1 LFDCIQINGWGFK
14 RITEGP
20 DLNAYYHEMFLR
32 GLPDVCTKMIR
43 PGKGGLTAND
53 FGECPDFYKISM
65 FAPLP
70 DPDGLSDSE
79 QDEDDERSQGKKQ
92 KAKTR
97 RHQAKAKMKR
107 PQSRN
112 SDISM
117 PTSMTKSDIAFS
129 VGSPDRVHASLSSDV
144 TSPSSDSNVL
154 LPFTPLSREHS
165 LGDFGVSSG
174 QESLSS
180 WGSNRH
186 DMLLSDTFDNF
197 QGSQVTPPGSS
208 FYPAPPTI
216 VSSSTGRS
224 QQEAGGLSVADL
236 CYLTQ
241 QNRILLNQV
250 KKRQTDNVA

>member
-1 LFDCIQINGWGFK
+1 
-14 RITEGP
+14 
-20 DLNAYYHEMFLR
+20 MFLR
-32 GLPDVCTKMIR
+32 GLPDVCAKMIR

-70 DPDGLSDSE
+70 DPDGPSDSE
-79 QDEDDERSQGKKQ
+79 QDEDDERAQGKKP
-92 KAKTR
+92 KAKT
-97 RHQAKAKMKR
+97 KR

-117 PTSMTKSDIAFS
+117 PTSVTKSDIALS
-129 VGSPDRVHASLSSDV
+129 GITVGSPDGARASLSSDV
-144 TSPSSDSNVL
+144 ASPSSDTNVL
-154 LPFTPLSREHS
+154 LPFTPLSRELS

-186 DMLLSDTFDNF
+186 DMFTSDTFDNF
-197 QGSQVTPPGSS
+197 RSSQVTPPGSS
-208 FYPAPPTI
+208 FFPAPPTV

-224 QQEAGGLSVADL
+224 QQEARGLSVADL

-241 QNRILLNQV
+241 QNRILLDQV
-250 KKRQTDNVA
+250 KKRQTDKVT

>member
-1 LFDCIQINGWGFK
+1 
-14 RITEGP
+14 
-20 DLNAYYHEMFLR
+20 MFLR
-32 GLPDVCTKMIR
+32 GLADVCAKMIR

-65 FAPLP
+65 VAPLP
-70 DPDGLSDSE
+70 DPDGPSDSE
-79 QDEDDERSQGKKQ
+79 EDDEQRQVKKP
-92 KAKTR
+92 KAK
-97 RHQAKAKMKR
+97 KKR

-117 PTSMTKSDIAFS
+117 PSSVTKSESASFGMS
-129 VGSPDRVHASLSSDV
+129 VGSPDRALASLPSDV
-144 TSPSSDSNVL
+144 ASPSSDNNIL

-165 LGDFGVSSG
+165 LGDFGVSSE

-186 DMLLSDTFDNF
+186 DMLMHDPFDTFRA
-197 QGSQVTPPGSS
+197 GHVTPTGSS
-208 FYPAPPTI
+208 FFPTPPTV

-224 QQEAGGLSVADL
+224 QQEARGLSVADL

-241 QNRILLNQV
+241 QNRILLDQV
-250 KKRQTDNVA
+250 KKSQTDNVA

>member
-1 LFDCIQINGWGFK
+1 
-14 RITEGP
+14 
-20 DLNAYYHEMFLR
+20 MFLR
-32 GLPDVCTKMIR
+32 GLPDVCAKMIR

-79 QDEDDERSQGKKQ
+79 QDEDDKRSQGKKP
-92 KAKTR
+92 KAKT
-97 RHQAKAKMKR
+97 KR

-112 SDISM
+112 SDISI
-117 PTSMTKSDIAFS
+117 PPSVTKSDIALPGIT
-129 VGSPDRVHASLSSDV
+129 VGSPDRAHASLSSDV
-144 TSPSSDSNVL
+144 ASPSSDNNVL
-154 LPFTPLSREHS
+154 LPFTPLSRELS

-180 WGSNRH
+180 WGSNKH
-186 DMLLSDTFDNF
+186 DMLMFDTFDNYR
-197 QGSQVTPPGSS
+197 GSQVTPPGSS
-208 FYPAPPTI
+208 SFPAPPTI

-224 QQEAGGLSVADL
+224 EQEARGLSVADL

-241 QNRILLNQV
+241 QNRILLDQV
-250 KKRQTDNVA
+250 KRRH

>member
-1 LFDCIQINGWGFK
+1 
-14 RITEGP
+14 
-20 DLNAYYHEMFLR
+20 MFLR
-32 GLPDVCTKMIR
+32 GLADVCAKMIR

-65 FAPLP
+65 VAPLP
-70 DPDGLSDSE
+70 DPDN
-79 QDEDDERSQGKKQ
+79 
-92 KAKTR
+92 KT
-97 RHQAKAKMKR
+97 R

-117 PTSMTKSDIAFS
+117 PSSVTKSESASFGMS
-129 VGSPDRVHASLSSDV
+129 VGSPDRALASLPSDV
-144 TSPSSDSNVL
+144 ASPSSDNNIL

-165 LGDFGVSSG
+165 LGDFGVSSE

-186 DMLLSDTFDNF
+186 DMLMHDPFDTFRA
-197 QGSQVTPPGSS
+197 GHVTPTGSS
-208 FYPAPPTI
+208 FFPTPPTV

-224 QQEAGGLSVADL
+224 QQEARGLSVADL

-241 QNRILLNQV
+241 QNRILLDQV
-250 KKRQTDNVA
+250 KKSQTDNVA

>member
-1 LFDCIQINGWGFK
+1 
-14 RITEGP
+14 
-20 DLNAYYHEMFLR
+20 MFLR
-32 GLPDVCTKMIR
+32 GLPDVCAKMIR
-43 PGKGGLTAND
+43 PGKGCLTAND
-53 FGECPDFYKISM
+53 FGECPDFYKINM

-79 QDEDDERSQGKKQ
+79 QEQDDERSQGKKP
-92 KAKTR
+92 KAKTKR
-97 RHQAKAKMKR
+97 PQSKR

-117 PTSMTKSDIAFS
+117 PPSVTKSDIALS
-129 VGSPDRVHASLSSDV
+129 GMAVGSPEQALPSLSSGIA
-144 TSPSSDSNVL
+144 SPSSDSNIL

-180 WGSNRH
+180 WGSSRH
-186 DMLLSDTFDNF
+186 DMLMFDPFDNF
-197 QGSQVTPPGSS
+197 RAGQVTPPGSS
-208 FYPAPPTI
+208 FFPPPPTV

-224 QQEAGGLSVADL
+224 QQEARGLSVADL

-241 QNRILLNQV
+241 QNRILLDQV
-250 KKRQTDNVA
+250 KKRQTDKVA

>member
-1 LFDCIQINGWGFK
+1 
-14 RITEGP
+14 
-20 DLNAYYHEMFLR
+20 MFLR
-32 GLPDVCTKMIR
+32 GLADVCAKMIR
-43 PGKGGLTAND
+43 PGKGCLTAND

-65 FAPLP
+65 LAPLP
-70 DPDGLSDSE
+70 DPDGASDSE
-79 QDEDDERSQGKKQ
+79 GDDEQNQVKKP
-92 KAKTR
+92 KAK
-97 RHQAKAKMKR
+97 KKR

-117 PTSMTKSDIAFS
+117 PSSVAKSDSASFGMA
-129 VGSPDRVHASLSSDV
+129 VGSPDRAHASLPSDIS
-144 TSPSSDSNVL
+144 SPSPDTNIL

-180 WGSNRH
+180 WGSSRH
-186 DMLLSDTFDNF
+186 DMLMLDPFETFRA
-197 QGSQVTPPGSS
+197 GQVTPTGSS
-208 FYPAPPTI
+208 FFPTPPTV

-224 QQEAGGLSVADL
+224 QHEARGLSVADL

-241 QNRILLNQV
+241 QNRILLDQV